1 MWVLS
6 LATAACC
13 GGADAPENR
22 PISLEECLQLALRHN
37 LSLQITRLSPEL
49 SRYALE
55 AAYAAY
61 DPTFRASVT
70 HSASTQPRSIDS
82 EGLVYPSS
90 ESESDSFTLGL
101 GGQAGSGLTYSLGGG
116 VTDTHGLYEKTQ
128 VENANGNF
136 GFTLTQP
143 LLKNFWIDGARYSIA
158 VSRKDLR
165 VSELTLQQQIMQV
178 VTDVEVA
185 YYGLIAAVEFVN
197 VQEEALREA
206 EQQLR
211 ENRKRVEVGVMAPLE
226 EKDAESQV
234 AASRANLIEA
244 RRNLETSQNRLK
256 ALITDR
262 YADFKNVLLKPTER
276 LSAAPQPFDRLMSWT
291 RALTY
296 RPDML
301 RAKVELEK
309 RNIRLRYDYNQLFPQ
324 LDVTGGYRLG
334 GSGVEFARAFDRISE
349 ASSPSYSF
357 GAILSMPLSNR
368 QARSAYRSSKVD
380 REQSL
385 LQLKKL
391 EQDIMV
397 QIDDAIAEARSSLEQ
412 VQARRQAALYAD
424 EAYKAEQ
431 KRLENGKSTS
441 FQVLVLQRV
450 LNTRRYEE
458 IMALGDYNRALAN
471 LALAEGSSLERR
483 NILFEVR

>member
-6 LATAACC
+6 LAATTLGVRAAE
-13 GGADAPENR
+13 PEHR
-22 PISLEECLQLALRHN
+22 PISLDDCLQLALRHN
-37 LSLQITRLSPEL
+37 LSLQITRLQPEL
-49 SRYALE
+49 ARFNLD
-55 AAYAAY
+55 AAYGAY
-61 DPTFRASVT
+61 DPNFRASIT
-70 HSASTQPRSIDS
+70 HNSSAQPESYDS
-82 EGLVYPSS
+82 EGRWYPGTQT
-90 ESESDSFTLGL
+90 ENDSFQLGL
-101 GGQAGSGLTYSLGGG
+101 AGEVGTGLGYTLGGG
-116 VTDTHGLYEKTQ
+116 MTDMHGTQ
-128 VENANGNF
+128 AGIPFENASGSF

-143 LLKNFWIDGARYSIA
+143 LLKNFWIDGARYAIA

-185 YYGLIAAVEFVN
+185 YYSLIAAVELTK
-197 VQEEALREA
+197 VQEEALKEA

-234 AASRANLIEA
+234 AASRANLIAA
-244 RRNLETSQNRLK
+244 RNNLEISQNRLK

-262 YADFKNVLLKPTER
+262 YADFKNVLLMPTGK
-276 LSAAPQPFDRLMSWT
+276 LSAAPQPFDRIMSWT

-296 RPDML
+296 RPDIL
-301 RAKVELEK
+301 RAKVDLEK
-309 RNIRLRYDYNQLFPQ
+309 RNLRLRYDYNQLFPQ
-324 LDVTGGYRLG
+324 LDVTGGYSLG
-334 GSGVEFARAFDRISE
+334 GSDSEFTSALDRVSE
-349 ASSPSYSF
+349 ASNPSYSF
-357 GAILSMPLSNR
+357 GAVFSMPLSNR
-368 QARSAYRSSKVD
+368 QARSAYRASKVE

-385 LQLKKL
+385 LQLKQL
-391 EQDIMV
+391 EQGIMV

-412 VQARRQAALYAD
+412 VQARRQAAFYAE

-431 KRLENGKSTS
+431 KKLENGKSTS